1 MLGVQQRCL
10 LRAFLQCFSIRAKL
24 YQQSTALIF
33 QCSSNRCW
41 FSRAFPLLSRLA
53 RAIDIKVRSLCRAC
67 SAMREILSEANTM
80 QTTEEYGIENSA
92 KRYSKMPTTKDMK
105 RRKKGQQTGAQSNW
119 LVELKSCLSSMEQ
132 LTGSLEQLPYQHRTT
147 EWGCGTTG

>member
-1 MLGVQQRCL
+1 MMSNSTTECVGVQQRSL

-24 YQQSTALIF
+24 DQQSTAMIF

-67 SAMREILSEANTM
+67 SARREILSEANTM
-80 QTTEEYGIENSA
+80 QTTEEYGIENSTTRSA
-92 KRYSKMPTTKDMK
+92 KMPRTARKEE
-105 RRKKGQQTGAQSNW
+105 RRVCGSK
-119 LVELKSCLSSMEQ
+119 LV
-132 LTGSLEQLPYQHRTT
+132 HRLIG
-147 EWGCGTTG
+147 WWN